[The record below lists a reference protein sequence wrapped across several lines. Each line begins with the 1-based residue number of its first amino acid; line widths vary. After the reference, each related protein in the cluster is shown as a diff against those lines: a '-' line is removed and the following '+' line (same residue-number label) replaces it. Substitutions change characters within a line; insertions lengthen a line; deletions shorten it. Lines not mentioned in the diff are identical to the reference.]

1 MPFGGSPRPARCCH
15 WIGQQTLI
23 LPGSIADNIRLGRP
37 AATRTEVE
45 RAAAAAGLSDVVA
58 RLPNGLD
65 TELGE
70 GAWGLSTGEARRIAI
85 ARAFLRD
92 ADLWVL
98 DEPTSHLDPDA
109 EADVIGALREAA
121 RGRTVIV
128 ATHSA
133 PLAHAADTVLVASAA
148 TVHPPGR
155 RSPYEPRRPAY
166 RGWAGPGGSSPA
178 PRSRARPQ

>member
-1 MPFGGSPRPARCCH
+1 M
-15 WIGQQTLI
+15 I
-23 LPGSIADNIRLGRP
+23 LPGSIADNICLGRP

-70 GAWGLSTGEARRIAI
+70 GGWGLSTGEARRIAI

-92 ADLWVL
+92 AELWAL
-98 DEPTSHLDPDA
+98 DEPTSHLDPGA
-109 EADVIGALREAA
+109 EADVIDALRVAA
-121 RGRTVIV
+121 RDRTVIV

-133 PLAHAADTVLVASAA
+133 PLARAADTVLVVSDG
-148 TVHPPGR
+148 TVH
-155 RSPYEPRRPAY
+155 
-166 RGWAGPGGSSPA
+166 
-178 PRSRARPQ
+178 RARKAVAA